1 MLLQA
6 IRIHI
11 GEPINQVSGKSVK
24 NSQRNG
30 SLKLLL
36 KMKRKTQFGK
46 VMCKEE

>member
-11 GEPINQVSGKSVK
+11 GEPINQVSGKYVK

-36 KMKRKTQFGK
+36 EMKCETQFSK
-46 VMCKEE
+46 VTCKEE